1 MTGDMVRIQPDH
13 ICFRSLQ
20 AIEDVYG
27 QHTKT
32 LKTELYTNVLTE
44 TGFRPSVA
52 TETHET

>member
-1 MTGDMVRIQPDH
+1 MTGDIVRIQPDH